1 MPPECNGKYG
11 KVKFSLHSRMIRIL
25 RIIHN
30 SFQQLK
36 ITIHG
41 SLGDSQQQVH
51 IFPNPMGI
59 DSAWPTSAIQNDNY
73 LQLIGMSIHP
83 TDIDSPLPTSTLQGD
98 HAQRQVRMFLH
109 SMGIDSL

>member
-1 MPPECNGKYG
+1 MPPGVYG
-11 KVKFSLHSRMIRIL
+11 EYEKVKFSLHSRMIRIL

-73 LQLIGMSIHP
+73 WQLIGMSIHP
-83 TDIDSPLPTSTLQGD
+83 MGIDSPLPNFNNSRFPYAAALVHVSSSHG
-98 HAQRQVRMFLH
+98 H
-109 SMGIDSL
+109 